1 MRVFELERGIERL
14 QAERAQLDK
23 ESALAC
29 SGMHSA
35 GMYQSRGKGKGRSSK
50 VKAQGMTISNNAR

>member
-35 GMYQSRGKGKGRSSK
+35 GMYQSRGKGEGHLTKK
-50 VKAQGMTISNNAR
+50 PQQ